1 MTGRTYILSLS
12 LSAGARIS
20 RLGVLGLIIIFLGV
34 QPCSING
41 TTTCSKKS
49 EVLAYGNEG
58 YFHLMLS

>member
-41 TTTCSKKS
+41 TTSKKS